1 MRRTLALVATAAM
14 LTGCASETN
23 RALLALDHERCGAG
37 DADACRAEVLQAAIN
52 RDEANANALEIV
64 AVGLLGPLI
73 VAGAVA
79 AARGPAPPP
88 FLPPP
93 PFRP

>member
-1 MRRTLALVATAAM
+1 MRRAIAMVATVAM
-14 LTGCASETN
+14 LAGCASETN

-37 DADACRAEVLQAAIN
+37 DADACRLEVVQAAVN
-52 RDEANANALEIV
+52 RDEANANALKVV
-64 AVGLLGPLI
+64 AVGLLVPLVI
-73 VAGAVA
+73 LGG
-79 AARGPAPPP
+79 ARGPAPPP